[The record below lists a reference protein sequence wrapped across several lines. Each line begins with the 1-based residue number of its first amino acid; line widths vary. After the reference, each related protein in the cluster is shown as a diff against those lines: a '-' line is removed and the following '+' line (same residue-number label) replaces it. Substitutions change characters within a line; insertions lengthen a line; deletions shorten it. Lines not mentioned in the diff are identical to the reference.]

1 MVRTGTRVNLWCAC
15 LGMVLMMA
23 GCSNKQVATSVQD
36 QAFMSGSVGN
46 SDEIRVTDFSSP
58 IGDSS
63 GSVSR
68 GTGGMDGSADAA
80 ASALSAAR
88 AARLAALTA
97 SLADVY
103 FDYDRSSLN
112 EEGRAKLEANARL
125 LRDERDWQLVIT
137 GHCDERGSR
146 DYNLVLGERRAQAVK
161 HYLADLGIPT
171 AKVQLASYG
180 KEKPFCTTSNED
192 CWKQNR
198 RAHFV
203 MR

>member
-1 MVRTGTRVNLWCAC
+1 MVRTGSRIHLWCAC
-15 LGMVLMMA
+15 LGMALMMA
-23 GCSNKQVATSVQD
+23 GCSNKQVTTSVQD

-46 SDEIRVTDFSSP
+46 SDEIRVTDFSGP
-58 IGDSS
+58 
-63 GSVSR
+63 VSR
-68 GTGGMDGSADAA
+68 GANGSADAA
-80 ASALSAAR
+80 VSALSAAR

-103 FDYDRSSLN
+103 FDYDRSTLN
-112 EEGRAKLEANARL
+112 EEGRAKLEANARR
-125 LRDERDWQLVIT
+125 LREERDWQLVIT

-161 HYLADLGIPT
+161 RYLADLGIPT

-180 KEKPFCTTSNED
+180 KEKPFCSESNED

>member
-23 GCSNKQVATSVQD
+23 GCSNKQVGTSVQD
-36 QAFMSGSVGN
+36 QAFMSGPVGN
-46 SDEIRVTDFSSP
+46 SDEIRVTDFSGP
-58 IGDSS
+58 
-63 GSVSR
+63 VSR
-68 GTGGMDGSADAA
+68 GTEGTGGTDGSADAA

-125 LRDERDWQLVIT
+125 LREERDWQLVIT

-161 HYLADLGIPT
+161 RYLADLGIPT

>member
-1 MVRTGTRVNLWCAC
+1 MRRTGFYIKPWCIC

-36 QAFMSGSVGN
+36 QAFMSGSGGN
-46 SDEIRVTDFSSP
+46 SDEIRVTDL
-58 IGDSS
+58 S
-63 GSVSR
+63 GPVSR
-68 GTGGMDGSADAA
+68 GTDSSADAA
-80 ASALSAAR
+80 ASAMSAAR

-103 FDYDRSSLN
+103 FDYDRSTLN

-125 LRDERDWQLVIT
+125 LREEQDWQLVIT

-161 HYLADLGIPT
+161 RYLDDLGIPT
-171 AKVQLASYG
+171 SKVQLASYG
-180 KEKPFCTTSNED
+180 KEKPFCSESNED

>member
-1 MVRTGTRVNLWCAC
+1 MVRTGSRIHLWCAC
-15 LGMVLMMA
+15 LSMVLMMA

-36 QAFMSGSVGN
+36 QAFISGSVGN
-46 SDEIRVTDFSSP
+46 SDEIRVTDFSGP
-58 IGDSS
+58 
-63 GSVSR
+63 VSR
-68 GTGGMDGSADAA
+68 GADGSADAA
-80 ASALSAAR
+80 ASALSAVR
-88 AARLAALTA
+88 VARLAALTA

-125 LRDERDWQLVIT
+125 LREERGWQLVIT

-161 HYLADLGIPT
+161 RYLADLGIPT
-171 AKVQLASYG
+171 ATVQLASYG
-180 KEKPFCTTSNED
+180 KEKPFCSESNED

-198 RAHFV
+198 RAHFM

>member
-1 MVRTGTRVNLWCAC
+1 MRRHGFYIKPWCIC
-15 LGMVLMMA
+15 LGMALMMA

-46 SDEIRVTDFSSP
+46 SDEIRVTDL
-58 IGDSS
+58 S
-63 GSVSR
+63 GPVSR
-68 GTGGMDGSADAA
+68 GTEGAGGMDSSADAA
-80 ASALSAAR
+80 ASAMSAAR

-103 FDYDRSSLN
+103 FDYDRSTLN

-125 LRDERDWQLVIT
+125 LREERDWQLVIT

-161 HYLADLGIPT
+161 RYLDDLGIPT
-171 AKVQLASYG
+171 SKVQLASYG
-180 KEKPFCTTSNED
+180 KEKPFCSESNEA

>member
-23 GCSNKQVATSVQD
+23 GCSNRQVATSVQD
-36 QAFMSGSVGN
+36 QAFMSGPVGN

-58 IGDSS
+58 IGDAS
-63 GSVSR
+63 GSVPR
-68 GTGGMDGSADAA
+68 GADGSVDAA

-88 AARLAALTA
+88 TARLAALTA

-125 LRDERDWQLVIT
+125 LREEQDWRLVIT

-146 DYNLVLGERRAQAVK
+146 DYNLVLGERRAKAVK
-161 HYLADLGIPT
+161 RYLADLGIPA

-180 KEKPFCTTSNED
+180 KEKPFCTMSNED